1 MTARKKCS
9 LPSSPPP
16 RCNDDDWSPT
26 DVLHPAPPLA
36 RRADEEDVSID
47 FSLKKKKVSASP
59 PQCPIAHAAACCH
72 GDCCKRCSKALPADE
87 LLGACGSRS
96 QKKKPKAGE
105 EEEEEEEEKKP
116 VKAAVE
122 DKKPAAAAAEE
133 EEDESLDFS
142 KIKKKKKKPKD
153 GEEEGGD
160 GPTPPP
166 PAPSAAAADDDDDE
180 SLDFSKIPKKKKKP
194 KEDEAA
200 AAAPAPADEDEDEVL
215 DFSKSKKKPK
225 KPKEDEGADDKAE
238 KAEGATGAAE
248 GDDGEGEDD
257 DDGDGVGFGQA
268 DDDDDD
274 DDDDDGDDD
283 GEDEG
288 GEGGFISIPADR
300 EYKYEE
306 LLDRMY
312 SLLHANNPEL
322 AGDRKRFLIKPPQVV
337 REGSKRVV
345 LTNFGEICKTLNRS
359 MDHVYSFML
368 AEMGTTGSIDA
379 SSRMVI
385 KGRFPPKAIEQI
397 IRRYVG
403 EYVSC
408 SSCKSP
414 ATALQKQNRLYF
426 MQCNNCGARRSVT
439 PIKTGFVAIS
449 RGARKKNRAV

>member
-1 MTARKKCS
+1 M
-9 LPSSPPP
+9 PSAAAAY
-16 RCNDDDWSPT
+16 R
-26 DVLHPAPPLA
+26 A
-36 RRADEEDVSID
+36 RRTAAR
-47 FSLKKKKVSASP
+47 FSGLMRG
-59 PQCPIAHAAACCH
+59 H
-72 GDCCKRCSKALPADE
+72 CSTRA
-87 LLGACGSRS
+87 RS
-96 QKKKPKAGE
+96 LQKKKPKATEDGDE
-105 EEEEEEEEKKP
+105 EGAAAAAEPAKP
-116 VKAAVE
+116 AE
-122 DKKPAAAAAEE
+122 PAAAAADDDDDETLDFSKKKKKKKKAKADDE
-133 EEDESLDFS
+133 EEDGGGAGPTPPPPKPAADADDDDDDDEVLDFS

-153 GEEEGGD
+153 E
-160 GPTPPP
+160 
-166 PAPSAAAADDDDDE
+166 A
-180 SLDFSKIPKKKKKP
+180 
-194 KEDEAA
+194 EDEPAVPAA
-200 AAAPAPADEDEDEVL
+200 
-215 DFSKSKKKPK
+215 
-225 KPKEDEGADDKAE
+225 
-238 KAEGATGAAE
+238 GATG
-248 GDDGEGEDD
+248 GD
-257 DDGDGVGFGQA
+257 DDGDGGDGDGG

-274 DDDDDGDDD
+274 DDDDFDGGD
-283 GEDEG
+283 GGD
-288 GEGGFISIPADR
+288 GEGGFISIPAGR

-414 ATALQKQNRLYF
+414 ATQLQKQNRLYF

-449 RGARKKNRAV
+449 RGARKKNRV

>member
-1 MTARKKCS
+1 MRGHCSTRARS
-9 LPSSPPP
+9 L
-16 RCNDDDWSPT
+16 
-26 DVLHPAPPLA
+26 
-36 RRADEEDVSID
+36 
-47 FSLKKKKVSASP
+47 
-59 PQCPIAHAAACCH
+59 
-72 GDCCKRCSKALPADE
+72 
-87 LLGACGSRS
+87 
-96 QKKKPKAGE
+96 QKKKPKATEDGDE
-105 EEEEEEEEKKP
+105 EG
-116 VKAAVE
+116 
-122 DKKPAAAAAEE
+122 AAAAAEPA
-133 EEDESLDFS
+133 
-142 KIKKKKKKPKD
+142 KPA
-153 GEEEGGD
+153 E
-160 GPTPPP
+160 
-166 PAPSAAAADDDDDE
+166 PAAAAADDDDDE
-180 SLDFSKIPKKKKKP
+180 TLDFSKKKKKK
-194 KEDEAA
+194 
-200 AAAPAPADEDEDEVL
+200 
-215 DFSKSKKKPK
+215 KKAK
-225 KPKEDEGADDKAE
+225 ADDE
-238 KAEGATGAAE
+238 EEDGGGAGPTPPPPKPAA
-248 GDDGEGEDD
+248 D
-257 DDGDGVGFGQA
+257 A

-274 DDDDDGDDD
+274 DDDDFDGGD
-283 GEDEG
+283 GGD
-288 GEGGFISIPADR
+288 GEGGFISIPAGR

-414 ATALQKQNRLYF
+414 ATQLQKQNRLYF

-449 RGARKKNRAV
+449 RGARKKNRV

>member
-1 MTARKKCS
+1 MIRVKALDTCMNN
-9 LPSSPPP
+9 SSTPKWHLQA
-16 RCNDDDWSPT
+16 DD
-26 DVLHPAPPLA
+26 
-36 RRADEEDVSID
+36 EDVSID
-47 FSLKKKKVSASP
+47 FSLKKKK
-59 PQCPIAHAAACCH
+59 AAA
-72 GDCCKRCSKALPADE
+72 
-87 LLGACGSRS
+87 
-96 QKKKPKAGE
+96 
-105 EEEEEEEEKKP
+105 
-116 VKAAVE
+116 E

-133 EEDESLDFS
+133 DEDESLDFS

-200 AAAPAPADEDEDEVL
+200 AAAPAPAEEGEDEVL

-257 DDGDGVGFGQA
+257 DD
-268 DDDDDD
+268 
-274 DDDDDGDDD
+274 
-283 GEDEG
+283 
-288 GEGGFISIPADR
+288 DR

-345 LTNFGEICKTLNRS
+345 LTNFGEICETLNRS

>member
-1 MTARKKCS
+1 MA
-9 LPSSPPP
+9 
-16 RCNDDDWSPT
+16 DDD
-26 DVLHPAPPLA
+26 
-36 RRADEEDVSID
+36 EDVAID
-47 FSLKKKKVSASP
+47 FSK
-59 PQCPIAHAAACCH
+59 
-72 GDCCKRCSKALPADE
+72 
-87 LLGACGSRS
+87 
-96 QKKKPKAGE
+96 
-105 EEEEEEEEKKP
+105 
-116 VKAAVE
+116 
-122 DKKPAAAAAEE
+122 
-133 EEDESLDFS
+133 
-142 KIKKKKKKPKD
+142 KKKKKKPKALD
-153 GEEEGGD
+153 SDEEEEK
-160 GPTPPP
+160 
-166 PAPSAAAADDDDDE
+166 PAAKEEKPAAADDDDDE
-180 SLDFSKIPKKKKKP
+180 SLDFSKKKKKKKPVGGDDDDDDGPTPPPPAPKLADDDDDDDSATLDLSKKKKKKKPKADADEEEAAEKPPPAAKPDDDDDDDDEVLDFSKVKKKKKKP
-194 KEDEAA
+194 KEEEEAEEEA
-200 AAAPAPADEDEDEVL
+200 
-215 DFSKSKKKPK
+215 
-225 KPKEDEGADDKAE
+225 
-238 KAEGATGAAE
+238 GATGA
-248 GDDGEGEDD
+248 GDD
-257 DDGDGVGFGQA
+257 DD
-268 DDDDDD
+268 DDEDDDD
-274 DDDDDGDDD
+274 DDDDDGAADF
-283 GEDEG
+283 EG
-288 GEGGFISIPADR
+288 AEGEGGFMSIPADR

-414 ATALQKQNRLYF
+414 ATQLQKQNRLYF

-449 RGARKKNRAV
+449 RGARKKNRV

>member
-1 MTARKKCS
+1 MLAGALAAAAARAPALAAMTT
-9 LPSSPPP
+9 
-16 RCNDDDWSPT
+16 T

-180 SLDFSKIPKKKKKP
+180 SLDFSKIPKKKKKA

-200 AAAPAPADEDEDEVL
+200 AAPPPAPAEDDEDEVL
-215 DFSKSKKKPK
+215 DFSKSKKKK
-225 KPKEDEGADDKAE
+225 KKQKEDEGADDKAE

-248 GDDGEGEDD
+248 GDEGEGEDD